1 MTVTKQDITEHLC
14 GVLGFTKR
22 ECKGL
27 VEAFFGTIRDT
38 LARGEDV
45 KLSGFGNFL
54 LREKRARPGLN
65 PKTKERTVVSARRVV
80 VFHAG
85 QLLRSHCNPGDED
98 GSAPRA

>member
-1 MTVTKQDITEHLC
+1 MTVTKQDITEHLYD
-14 GVLGFTKR
+14 VLGFTKG

-27 VEAFFGTIRDT
+27 VEAFFDTIRET
-38 LARGEDV
+38 LAQGEDV
-45 KLSGFGNFL
+45 KLSGFGNFT

-80 VFHAG
+80 VFRAG
-85 QLLRSHCNPGDED
+85 SLLRNHCNPRDED

>member
-1 MTVTKQDITEHLC
+1 MTVTKQDITEHLYD
-14 GVLGFTKR
+14 VLGFTKG

-27 VEAFFGTIRDT
+27 VEAFFDTIRET
-38 LARGEDV
+38 LAQGENV
-45 KLSGFGNFL
+45 KLSGFGNFI

-80 VFHAG
+80 VFHPG
-85 QLLRSHCNPGDED
+85 QLLRSHCNPGDEG